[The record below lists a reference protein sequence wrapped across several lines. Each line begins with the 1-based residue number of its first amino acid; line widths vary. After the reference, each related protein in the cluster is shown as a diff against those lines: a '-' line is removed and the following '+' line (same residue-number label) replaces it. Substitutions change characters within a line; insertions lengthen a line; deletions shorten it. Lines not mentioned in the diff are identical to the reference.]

1 MNWAN
6 SKIDLTHNPLCL
18 KPKTQVKYILSYDFN
33 AGFKVLKEN
42 LEKAYGPEQG
52 EMTQVRHAL

>member
-6 SKIDLTHNPLCL
+6 SKIDMTHNPLCL
-18 KPKTQVKYILSYDFN
+18 KPKTQVKYISLYDFN
-33 AGFKVLKEN
+33 AGFKVLKKKN

-52 EMTQVRHAL
+52 EMT